1 MQTTFDIFTI
11 KRYISFHSI
20 VTESKKKL
28 SSENLSSFFF
38 SYITVIIQRYRV
50 YAVER
55 AKDRYFSIEKW
66 EIIIAFQEL
75 TDQLSEYTVITIFV
89 HQHGF
94 TVHFLG
100 SANKIVRNDRPCIYV
115 PVSRHSFTTRGLF
128 NKLRYIFLWLARI
141 RASKWKEKDRC
152 LGTRNER
159 LKLYPTFTN
168 DSYLL
173 SLYILR
179 Q

>member
-1 MQTTFDIFTI
+1 MTFLRFYDKKIHLVPLDCYRI
-11 KRYISFHSI
+11 
-20 VTESKKKL
+20 KKKNYL
-28 SSENLSSFFF
+28 VKIYLVFF

-115 PVSRHSFTTRGLF
+115 PVSRLF
-128 NKLRYIFLWLARI
+128 SCTLLQR
-141 RASKWKEKDRC
+141 EVC
-152 LGTRNER
+152 LTN
-159 LKLYPTFTN
+159 YVTFFYGSREYGQVNGKKKIVAWVHGTN
-168 DSYLL
+168 D
-173 SLYILR
+173 
-179 Q
+179 

>member
-1 MQTTFDIFTI
+1 MLQNQ
-11 KRYISFHSI
+11 
-20 VTESKKKL
+20 KKKL

-115 PVSRHSFTTRGLF
+115 PVSRLSSCTLLQR
-128 NKLRYIFLWLARI
+128 
-141 RASKWKEKDRC
+141 EVC
-152 LGTRNER
+152 LTN
-159 LKLYPTFTN
+159 YVTFFYGSREYGQVNGKKKIVAWVHGTN
-168 DSYLL
+168 D
-173 SLYILR
+173 
-179 Q
+179 